1 MVDVDSVIKE
11 VKWGKSS
18 FRTFK
23 CAKSEV
29 CISRLFLV
37 IDSTLQ
43 GQVCDLLDLFLV
55 DFGAIEMVGTSLVK
69 NVGMLDQCNAEL

>member
-43 GQVCDLLDLFLV
+43 GQISDFLNLSLV
-55 DFGAIEMVGTSLVK
+55 DFGAIEMMGTSFMK
-69 NVGMLDQCNAEL
+69 NVGKLDQCNAEL